1 MFFNKEPQPAEV
13 IPSTLSLEEAG
24 GKVVE
29 QLIISQN
36 NEWISLFEDAKS
48 GVFGA
53 YEKCLLV
60 IQQILTE
67 QKITIKGTDHR
78 DAAVSIFNSYY
89 GLGKL
94 TSLYQDPEIHEIRV
108 TPKGQVYV
116 IRNGRLDI
124 TNIRYADIE
133 VENLINR
140 LKPINDVGVSLDESN
155 PTMELVRPD
164 GARLTALCRPV
175 TEGFCFALRKPGNLD
190 TKDLMNLQTLDEKTS
205 KILSLFTRGRRNI
218 LICGGVNSGKTT
230 LLRLL
235 ASQLNPSLSIRV
247 LDIDNELKLA
257 QLHPDREIWE
267 LEAHPEVGADM
278 KNLFTKILRI
288 TPDVI
293 IVPEFRGLGE
303 VWVTIEAC
311 TRGHDGS
318 MATAHFSSFSSPE
331 EAVRNTAMLAIQ
343 EGAQLPLDLVIERV
357 AQAFQIII
365 QTFSDARNGIK
376 KITSITEVLVENG
389 DIIYKPL
396 VEWQPY
402 TDDYTG
408 PGEWKILNP
417 PSNRC
422 IAGMRVYGVTLPEI
436 QEVFGVKGGDL
447 AV

>member
-1 MFFNKEPQPAEV
+1 MFQRKEQPIE
-13 IPSTLSLEEAG
+13 ITPSNLTLKSAG
-24 GKVVE
+24 E
-29 QLIISQN
+29 RIIEYLISSQN
-36 NEWISLFEDAKS
+36 SEWIDLFEEAKS
-48 GVFGA
+48 GVPGA
-53 YEKCLLV
+53 YEQCLSI
-60 IQQILTE
+60 IQQILRE
-67 QKITIKGTDHR
+67 QKITVQGHDHY
-78 DAAVSIFNSYY
+78 DAAVSMYNTYY
-89 GLGKL
+89 GLGEL
-94 TSLYQDPEIHEIRV
+94 TALYQDPEIHEIRI

-116 IRNGRLDI
+116 IRNGQLEFVDI
-124 TNIRYADIE
+124 HYSNTE

-140 LKPINDVGVSLDESN
+140 LKPIDDVGVSLDESN

-164 GARLTALCRPV
+164 GSRLTALGRPV

-190 TKDLMNLQTLDEKTS
+190 AQDLMRLQTLDERVS
-205 KILSLFTRGRRNI
+205 KMLSLFTKGRRNM

-230 LLRLL
+230 LLRMI
-235 ASQLNPSLSIRV
+235 ASQLNPDLSIRV

-257 QLHPDREIWE
+257 QLYPDREIWE

-278 KNLFTKILRI
+278 KTLFTKILRI

-331 EAVRNTAMLAIQ
+331 EAIRNTAMLALQ

-357 AQAFQIII
+357 AQAFQIVV
-365 QTFSDARNGIK
+365 QTFSDTRKGIK
-376 KITSITEVLVENG
+376 KITSITEVIVEDG
-389 DIIYKPL
+389 EITYSPL

-408 PGEWKILNP
+408 PGEWKILNR

-422 IAGMRVYGVTLPEI
+422 VAGMRVYGVTLPEI
-436 QEVFGVKGGDL
+436 QAVFGGGL
-447 AV
+447 VV

>member
-1 MFFNKEPQPAEV
+1 MFLRKEQTIE
-13 IPSTLSLEEAG
+13 ITPSTLSVKEAG
-24 GKVVE
+24 NKVVE
-29 QLIISQN
+29 QLIIAQN
-36 NEWISLFEDAKS
+36 SEWVELFEDAKS
-48 GVFGA
+48 GVPGA
-53 YEKCLLV
+53 YEKCLQV
-60 IQQILTE
+60 IKHILNE
-67 QKITIKGTDHR
+67 QRITVANTNID
-78 DAAVSIFNSYY
+78 DAAVTIFNDYY
-89 GLGKL
+89 GLGEL
-94 TSLYQDPEIHEIRV
+94 TPLYQDKDIHEIRV
-108 TPKGQVYV
+108 TPQGRVYA
-116 IRNGRLDI
+116 IRNGRLD
-124 TNIRYADIE
+124 AVDIHYTDAE

-140 LKPINDVGVSLDESN
+140 LKPIGDVGVSLDESN

-164 GARLTALCRPV
+164 GSRLTALCRPV

-190 TKDLMNLQTLDEKTS
+190 TQDLIKLQTLDEKVS
-205 KILSLFTRGRRNI
+205 QILALFAKGRRNM

-235 ASQLNPSLSIRV
+235 ASQLSPHLSIRV

-278 KNLFTKILRI
+278 KTLFAKILRI

-318 MATAHFSSFSSPE
+318 MATAHFSSISSPE

-343 EGAQLPLDLVIERV
+343 EGAALPLELVIERV

-365 QTFSDARNGIK
+365 QTFSDTRKGIK
-376 KITSITEVLVENG
+376 KITSITEVIVEDG
-389 DIIYKPL
+389 KITYSPL

-402 TDDYTG
+402 TDDFTG
-408 PGEWKILNP
+408 PGEWKTMNP

-436 QEVFGVKGGDL
+436 QEAFGIKG